1 MLIKNENK
9 LQAITSGD
17 IIECKNDYVIIDKIE
32 ILKND
37 NNIILTSVVYRV
49 QDKIEI
55 VNNFGLE
62 ICRNSIDDFFD
73 YLYFLDK

>member
-1 MLIKNENK
+1 MLIKYEIE
-9 LQAITSGD
+9 LPILTTGD

-37 NNIILTSVVYRV
+37 NGEILTNVIYRV
-49 QDKIEI
+49 QTKDEI
-55 VNNFGLE
+55 VNNSGLE
-62 ICRNSIDDFFD
+62 ICINSIDIFFD